1 MNTAAASAWLAGLS
15 DRLDPMLVRC
25 VRQDLRSKIF
35 VGVFC
40 LLLLVSAS
48 AALIAATSAGA
59 TADPDRPYGRHLFL
73 VLAWCWSFCLIV
85 VQSAAT
91 HRLVAQERNDD
102 TWDLVELTGLP
113 PRRIV
118 RGLLLAS
125 LTQSALYTA
134 AMTPFLVMAYL
145 LRGLDL
151 LTILAAL
158 VTVPL
163 LGILAA
169 SIALFLACA
178 APGKKARAAGGGVIL
193 LLMLFGWGLTSGI
206 QFNEYEGLASLL
218 RGLSDGATWAWMG
231 TGIGLNAWAGTVWLL
246 LVLAATLL
254 SHRAEDRSTRPR
266 LAIAALWLNVVLWLV
281 GALWYL
287 APSAKVQA
295 SLAAGVGLSG
305 AFLTIVSGFFA
316 MTEDWEL
323 TPRQARA
330 VSEQHGWRRTLSALL
345 GPGGARGRWF
355 TLALAASVTLLL
367 VPGWNLT
374 SDSHKLAVFAW
385 MTLGYGLLLVLVGD
399 AVARTLLGRW
409 CTQASQRRLVILG
422 VASAWSI
429 LPVLAALVVTE
440 NGVGFAALR
449 LLTPGWAV
457 YYYALEEPGAELAVI
472 LLLLPLAVA
481 GWAAFQAVRHR
492 TVVTRRVLAGDGD
505 RNPRT

>member
-1 MNTAAASAWLAGLS
+1 
-15 DRLDPMLVRC
+15 MLVRC

-59 TADPDRPYGRHLFL
+59 MADPDRPYGRQLFL
-73 VLAWCWSFCLIV
+73 FLAWCWSFCLIV

-178 APGKKARAAGGGVIL
+178 APGKKARTAGGGLIL
-193 LLMLFGWGLTSGI
+193 LLMLFGWSLTSGI
-206 QFNEYEGLASLL
+206 QFNDYVGLASLL
-218 RGLSDGATWAWMG
+218 RGLSDGATWAWMS
-231 TGIGLNAWAGTVWLL
+231 TAIGLNAWVGSVWLL
-246 LVLAATLL
+246 LVLSATLL

-266 LAIAALWLNVVLWLV
+266 FAISVLWCNVGLWLV
-281 GALWYL
+281 GSWWYL
-287 APSAKVQA
+287 APNAEVQA
-295 SLAAGVGLSG
+295 TLATGVMYSG
-305 AFLTIVSGFFA
+305 ALLAIVSGFFA

-330 VSEQHGWRRTLSALL
+330 VSEQRGWRRKLSALL

-355 TLALAASVTLLL
+355 TLTLAASATLPLLL
-367 VPGWNLT
+367 GWKLT
-374 SDSHKLAVFAW
+374 GEAHEQAFFAW

-399 AVARTLLGRW
+399 AVARGLLGRW
-409 CTQASQRRLVILG
+409 CTQASHRRLVILG

-440 NGVGFAALR
+440 DGVGFAALR

-457 YYYALEEPGAELAVI
+457 YYYAFEEPEDQLAVI
-472 LLLLPLAVA
+472 LLLLPVVVAV
-481 GWAAFQAVRHR
+481 WAAFQAVRHR
-492 TVVTRRVLAGDGD
+492 TMVTRRVLAGDDD
-505 RNPRT
+505 RNPRA